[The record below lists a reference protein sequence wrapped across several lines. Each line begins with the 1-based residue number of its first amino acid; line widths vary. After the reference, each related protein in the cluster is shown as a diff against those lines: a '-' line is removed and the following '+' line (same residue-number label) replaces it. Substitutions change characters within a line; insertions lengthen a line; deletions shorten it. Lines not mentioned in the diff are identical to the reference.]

1 VVSKKQQD
9 RNFDGIAGKFQ
20 KNIYQTT
27 KGRLRQAVLLR
38 DFAECADLS
47 APSRILDV
55 GAGQGQLALALAQQ
69 GHQVTL
75 TDLSQDMLDMALEDA
90 KERGVDT
97 QIQCHAL
104 ALQQLSE
111 QQWPAF
117 PVVLCHAVLEWLHE
131 PAEAIKQLRA
141 LVQTGGLVS
150 LMFYNKDAKRLSNII
165 YGNFNYVLRDLA
177 FKKKVSLSPQNPLQ
191 PEDVYR
197 WCKEAGFIIEG
208 KTGVRCFHD
217 YLRDRSEQETEF
229 DKLLQVELQY
239 NRQEPYASIG
249 RYQHLLL
256 RAV

>member
-1 VVSKKQQD
+1 MVSKKQQD

-111 QQWPAF
+111 QNGQRFQWCF
-117 PVVLCHAVLEWLHE
+117 VML
-131 PAEAIKQLRA
+131 
-141 LVQTGGLVS
+141 
-150 LMFYNKDAKRLSNII
+150 YSN
-165 YGNFNYVLRDLA
+165 G
-177 FKKKVSLSPQNPLQ
+177 
-191 PEDVYR
+191 
-197 WCKEAGFIIEG
+197 CM
-208 KTGVRCFHD
+208 
-217 YLRDRSEQETEF
+217 
-229 DKLLQVELQY
+229 
-239 NRQEPYASIG
+239 NRQ
-249 RYQHLLL
+249 RLLNNCVL
-256 RAV
+256 